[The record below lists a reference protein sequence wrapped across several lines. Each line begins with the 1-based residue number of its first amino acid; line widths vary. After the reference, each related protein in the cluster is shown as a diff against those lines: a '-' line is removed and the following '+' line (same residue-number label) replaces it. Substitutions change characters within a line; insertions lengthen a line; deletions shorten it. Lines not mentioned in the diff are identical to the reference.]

1 MIDFFLLI
9 GKLISVVP
17 VIVTICSFVAAI
29 TPTPID
35 DGWMKKVYMIMDWC
49 ALNVWKAKD
58 KQVNTQL
65 EFSSSVNEQGTL
77 HFNYGSTQKKIK
89 KEGSKKIT

>member
-1 MIDFFLLI
+1 MLI

-17 VIVTICSFVAAI
+17 VIVTVCSLVAAI
-29 TPTPID
+29 TPTPLD

-58 KQVNTQL
+58 K
-65 EFSSSVNEQGTL
+65 
-77 HFNYGSTQKKIK
+77 
-89 KEGSKKIT
+89 

>member
-1 MIDFFLLI
+1 MVKQSCSLRAERTEERNMIDFFILI

-17 VIVTICSFVAAI
+17 VIVTVCSLVAAI
-29 TPTPID
+29 TPTPLD

-58 KQVNTQL
+58 K
-65 EFSSSVNEQGTL
+65 
-77 HFNYGSTQKKIK
+77 
-89 KEGSKKIT
+89 

>member
-1 MIDFFLLI
+1 MIDFFMLI

-17 VIVTICSFVAAI
+17 VIVTVCSLVAAI
-29 TPTPID
+29 TPTPLD

-58 KQVNTQL
+58 KQVNTL
-65 EFSSSVNEQGTL
+65 RRVLFFSYEWGAL
-77 HFNYGSTQKKIK
+77 HFYYGS
-89 KEGSKKIT
+89 